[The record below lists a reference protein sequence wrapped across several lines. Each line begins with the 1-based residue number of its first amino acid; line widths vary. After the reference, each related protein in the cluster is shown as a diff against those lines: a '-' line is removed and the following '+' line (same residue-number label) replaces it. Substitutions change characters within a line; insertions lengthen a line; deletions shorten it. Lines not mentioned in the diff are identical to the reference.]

1 MENSLNGGTAETPK
15 DKLISDFK
23 QVIGHAQ
30 DFFRDTATQ
39 SGDKFA
45 ELRGKFQENLDI
57 AKDRLAEA
65 EVALLEKTKE
75 AARATD
81 VYVRANPW
89 KAVGIA
95 AGSAFVL
102 ALLLKRR

>member
-1 MENSLNGGTAETPK
+1 MEKSLNGGMTETPK
-15 DKLISDFK
+15 DKLVNDFK
-23 QVIGHAQ
+23 QVINHAQ
-30 DFFRDTATQ
+30 EFFRDTAAQ

-45 ELRGKFQENLDI
+45 ELRSKFQENLDV

-65 EVALLEKTKE
+65 EAAMLEKTKE

-81 VYVRANPW
+81 VYVRENPW

-95 AGSAFVL
+95 AGVGFAV
-102 ALLLKRR
+102 ALLLRRR